1 MKTTGTMGRKSFQVL
16 NILGYFSH
24 DSVIENQDSILKAG
38 HLGKHRN
45 L

>member
-1 MKTTGTMGRKSFQVL
+1 MKTTGTIRRKSFQVL

-24 DSVIENQDSILKAG
+24 DSVIENQDSILRAG